1 MGQNKIF
8 MRSLLLLP
16 MIVLWA
22 ASCQPK
28 KEILVTNPPT
38 LELTWET
45 DTLMTTSESVIYDE
59 SNNVLYVSNIN
70 GAPDGKDGNG
80 FISKISLDGTLV
92 THKWIEG
99 MDAPKGMGLYGGKL
113 YVTDIN
119 RLHEIDIATG
129 KIAKTYPVEGAS
141 FLNDITVDAK
151 GNVYISD
158 MDTHEILLF
167 ANGAVSK
174 WLTGQ
179 TAPNGLLAEGNTL
192 WMALWNDKTLN
203 QIDIATQAVTL
214 KSDSIENPDGIE
226 AVGDGGYLVSS
237 WNGMVTYVSAEGKNT
252 VLLDTRADSVSA
264 ADIEYI
270 ASKNLLLVPTFFKNT
285 VRAYTLKN

>member
-1 MGQNKIF
+1 

-22 ASCQPK
+22 TSCQPK

-80 FISKISLDGTLV
+80 FISKISLNGTLI
-92 THKWIEG
+92 TQKWIEG

-129 KIAKTYPVEGAS
+129 KIAMTYPVEGAS

-167 ANGAVSK
+167 ANGTVSK

-179 TAPNGLLAEGNTL
+179 TAPNGLLAEENTL

>member
-1 MGQNKIF
+1 
-8 MRSLLLLP
+8 

-22 ASCQPK
+22 TSCQPK

-92 THKWIEG
+92 IQKWIEG

-113 YVTDIN
+113 YVSDID

-129 KIAKTYPVEGAS
+129 KIAMTYPVEGAS

-167 ANGAVSK
+167 ANGKVSK

-179 TAPNGLLAEGNTL
+179 TAPNGLLAEENTL

-203 QIDIATQAVTL
+203 QIDIATQVVTL

>member
-1 MGQNKIF
+1 MKP
-8 MRSLLLLP
+8 LLLLS

-22 ASCQPK
+22 TSCQPK

-92 THKWIEG
+92 IQKWIEG

-113 YVTDIN
+113 YVTDID

-129 KIAKTYPVEGAS
+129 KIAMTYPVEGAS

-167 ANGAVSK
+167 ANGTVSK

-179 TAPNGLLAEGNTL
+179 TAPNGLLAEENTL

-203 QIDIATQAVTL
+203 QINIATQVVTL

-237 WNGMVTYVSAEGKNT
+237 WNGMVTYVNAEGKNT

>member
-1 MGQNKIF
+1 
-8 MRSLLLLP
+8 MRPLLLLS
-16 MIVLWA
+16 MIALFA

-28 KEILVTNPPT
+28 KESAIATIPT

-59 SNNVLYVSNIN
+59 SNDVLYVSNIN

-80 FISKISLDGTLV
+80 FISKISLDGTIA
-92 THKWIEG
+92 TQKWIEG
-99 MDAPKGMGLYGGKL
+99 MDAPKGMGIYGGKL
-113 YVTDIN
+113 YVTDID
-119 RLHEIDIATG
+119 RLHEIDLAAG
-129 KIAKTYPVEGAS
+129 KIAMTYPVEGAS

-158 MDTHEILLF
+158 MNTHEILLF
-167 ANGAVSK
+167 ANGTVNK

-179 TAPNGLLAEGNTL
+179 TSPNGLLAEENTL
-192 WMALWNDKTLN
+192 WMALWNAKTLN
-203 QIDIATQAVTL
+203 QIDITTQAVTL
-214 KSDSIENPDGIE
+214 KADSIENPDGIK

-237 WNGMVTYVSAEGKNT
+237 WNGMITYVDPEGKNSI
-252 VLLDTRADSVSA
+252 LLDTRADSVSA

-285 VRAYTLKN
+285 VRAYTLRK

>member
-1 MGQNKIF
+1 LGQNKIF

-22 ASCQPK
+22 TSCQPK

-80 FISKISLDGTLV
+80 FISKISLNGTLI
-92 THKWIEG
+92 TQKWIEG

-129 KIAKTYPVEGAS
+129 KIAMTYPVEGAS

-167 ANGAVSK
+167 ANGTVSK

-179 TAPNGLLAEGNTL
+179 TAPNGLLAEENTL

>member
-1 MGQNKIF
+1 MKP
-8 MRSLLLLP
+8 LLLLS

-22 ASCQPK
+22 TSCQPK

-59 SNNVLYVSNIN
+59 SNDVLYVSNIN

-92 THKWIEG
+92 IQKWIEG

-113 YVTDIN
+113 YVSDID

-129 KIAKTYPVEGAS
+129 KIAMTYPVEGAS

-167 ANGAVSK
+167 ANGKVSK

-179 TAPNGLLAEGNTL
+179 TAPNGLLAEENTL

-203 QIDIATQAVTL
+203 QIDIATQVVTL